1 METTSVLV
9 VEDEP
14 EFLRTYCDAISREP
28 EFRLV
33 GQVATLAAAMALA
46 RQAIPDVLVVDLGLP
61 DGDGTEL
68 IRFASA
74 RRPDCDALVVTIFG
88 DDAHV
93 IRAIEA
99 GATGYLL
106 KDSPPSELVRR
117 IRELRAGGSPINP
130 GIARRLLTRMRA
142 PAEHLVSAESPLSER
157 ETEIL
162 RLIAKGL
169 DFADVGGALGISPHT
184 VVTHVKNIY
193 RKLSVHSRGEAVF
206 EATQLGLLK

>member
-28 EFRLV
+28 DFRLV

-68 IRFASA
+68 IRFAAA

-106 KDSPPSELVRR
+106 KDSPPSELVRC

-142 PAEHLVSAESPLSER
+142 IRLRRASPRGWDRGACCSPASPRRPATKRFSS
-157 ETEIL
+157 
-162 RLIAKGL
+162 IA
-169 DFADVGGALGISPHT
+169 
-184 VVTHVKNIY
+184 
-193 RKLSVHSRGEAVF
+193 RRC
-206 EATQLGLLK
+206 